1 MTSVERTSERRGCR
15 SVCTPPLGP
24 WHIRQVTVALWVKV
38 FDGIVLATDSAT
50 SMRVP
55 TPSGVLLEQVYNNAD
70 KIFHLHRRLPL
81 AAMTWGLG
89 SVGPASIS
97 SLSKSFRL
105 RLMGRDPNYMDGPLD
120 LDNFTV
126 EDVAQRASRMFAQAA
141 RDANLTAFPSELG
154 FLVAGISSSCDQAE
168 AWLLKFSG
176 TTFEPVPQQELSDS
190 EYGFRAYAQPEAIN
204 RLFNG
209 YDDNIAEMLVTSIQ
223 QGSDRQ
229 QAEAVVDEA
238 LTRFKLDPVQPGMPL
253 PDAIHLARFMVEVTE
268 GVARFR
274 IGADTVGGPV
284 EVASIS
290 PHEGF
295 KWINRKHYFT
305 SALNPGE
312 NVP

>member
-1 MTSVERTSERRGCR
+1 M
-15 SVCTPPLGP
+15 
-24 WHIRQVTVALWVKV
+24 TVALWVKV

-50 SMRVP
+50 SMQVSLP
-55 TPSGVLLEQVYNNAD
+55 NGMLLEQVYNNAD
-70 KIFHLHRRLPL
+70 KIFHLHRRLPI

-105 RLMGRDPNYMDGPLD
+105 RLMGRDPNYTEGPLD

-126 EDVAQRASRMFAQAA
+126 EDVAARASRMFAQAA
-141 RDANLTAFPSELG
+141 RDANLSAFPSELG
-154 FLVAGISSSCDQAE
+154 YLVVGISSSCDLAE

-176 TTFEPVPQQELSDS
+176 TTLEPKPEQVLSDQD
-190 EYGFRAYAQPEAIN
+190 YGFRAYAQPGAVN

-209 YDDNIAEMLVTSIQ
+209 YDDNLAEMLITAAVQ
-223 QGSDRQ
+223 QGTDRQ
-229 QAEAVVDEA
+229 QAEVQVDKA
-238 LTRFKLDPVQPGMPL
+238 LEQFRLDPVQPGMPL

-295 KWINRKHYFT
+295 KWISRKHYFT
-305 SALNPGE
+305 SGLNPGE
-312 NVP
+312 NEP